1 MLSIS
6 TNLQRETIIETMD
19 ALLIIAGF
27 VMAYLLGSL
36 PTSVWLGEAYFGIDV
51 RDYGSGNA
59 GATNTFRVLGRKA
72 GIIVMLV
79 DILKGWTAT
88 SLALLLYLMNVIPF
102 SDLLMYKLLFGILSV
117 IGHIFPVYVGF
128 KGGKGVAT
136 LMGMVLAIHTEAALL
151 CLVIFFVVLL
161 TSKYV
166 SLGSMIAA
174 LAFPILLLLPRFSP
188 DDPMMIVFGFVMF
201 ALVVITHQKN
211 IVRLING
218 EESRTNILRKK

>member
-1 MLSIS
+1 
-6 TNLQRETIIETMD
+6 MD
-19 ALLIIAGF
+19 LLLIIAGF

-36 PTSVWLGEAYFGIDV
+36 PTSVWLGEAFFGIDV

-59 GATNTFRVLGRKA
+59 GATNTFRVLGRRA
-72 GIIVMLV
+72 GSIVMLV

-88 SLALLLYLMNVIPF
+88 SLALLLYFMGVIPF
-102 SDLLMYKLLFGILSV
+102 ENLLMYKLLFGILSV
-117 IGHIFPVYVGF
+117 VGHIFPVYVGF

-136 LMGMVLAIHTEAALL
+136 LLGMVLAIHTEAALL
-151 CLVIFFVVLL
+151 CMLIFFVVLL
-161 TSKYV
+161 TSRYV

-188 DDPMMIVFGFVMF
+188 DDPMMIVFGFIMF
-201 ALVVITHQKN
+201 AIVIITHQKN

-218 EESRTNILRKK
+218 EESRTNIRLRKK

>member
-1 MLSIS
+1 
-6 TNLQRETIIETMD
+6 MD
-19 ALLIIAGF
+19 VLLIIAGF
-27 VMAYLLGSL
+27 AMAYLLGSL
-36 PTSVWLGEAYFGIDV
+36 PTSVWLGQAYFGIDV

-102 SDLLMYKLLFGILSV
+102 DDLLMYKLLFGILSV

-136 LMGMVLAIHTEAALL
+136 LLGMVLAIHTEAALL
-151 CLVIFFVVLL
+151 CMLIFFVVLL

-201 ALVVITHQKN
+201 AIVVITHQKN

-218 EESRTNILRKK
+218 EESRTNIRLRKK

>member
-1 MLSIS
+1 
-6 TNLQRETIIETMD
+6 MD
-19 ALLIIAGF
+19 VLLIIAGF

-36 PTSVWLGEAYFGIDV
+36 PTSVWLGQAYFGIDV
-51 RDYGSGNA
+51 RDFGSGNA

-102 SDLLMYKLLFGILSV
+102 DDLLMYKLLFGILSV
-117 IGHIFPVYVGF
+117 LGHIFPVYVGF

-136 LMGMVLAIHTEAALL
+136 LLGMVLAIHTEAALL
-151 CLVIFFVVLL
+151 CILIFFVVLL

-201 ALVVITHQKN
+201 AIVVITHQKN
-211 IVRLING
+211 IVRLLNG
-218 EESRTNILRKK
+218 EESRTNIRLRKK

>member
-1 MLSIS
+1 
-6 TNLQRETIIETMD
+6 MD
-19 ALLIIAGF
+19 VLLIIAGF

-72 GIIVMLV
+72 GTIVMLV

-102 SDLLMYKLLFGILSV
+102 DDLLMYKLLFGILAV
-117 IGHIFPVYVGF
+117 IGHIFPVYVKF

-211 IVRLING
+211 IVRLLNG

>member
-1 MLSIS
+1 
-6 TNLQRETIIETMD
+6 MD
-19 ALLIIAGF
+19 VLLIIAGF

-36 PTSVWLGEAYFGIDV
+36 PTSVWLGQAYFGIDV
-51 RDYGSGNA
+51 RDFGSGNA

-102 SDLLMYKLLFGILSV
+102 DDLLMYKLLFGILSV

-136 LMGMVLAIHTEAALL
+136 LLGMVLAIHTEAALL
-151 CLVIFFVVLL
+151 CILIFFVVLL

-201 ALVVITHQKN
+201 AIVVITHQKN
-211 IVRLING
+211 IVRLLNG
-218 EESRTNILRKK
+218 EESRTNIRLRKK

>member
-1 MLSIS
+1 
-6 TNLQRETIIETMD
+6 
-19 ALLIIAGF
+19 
-27 VMAYLLGSL
+27 MAYLLGSL
-36 PTSVWLGEAYFGIDV
+36 PTSVWLGQAYFGIDV
-51 RDYGSGNA
+51 RNFGSGNA

-102 SDLLMYKLLFGILSV
+102 DDLLMYKLLFGILSV
-117 IGHIFPVYVGF
+117 LGHIFPIYVGF

-136 LMGMVLAIHTEAALL
+136 LLGMVLAIHTEAALL
-151 CLVIFFVVLL
+151 CMVIFFVVLL

-201 ALVVITHQKN
+201 AIVVITHQKN

-218 EESRTNILRKK
+218 EESRTNIRLRKK

>member
-1 MLSIS
+1 
-6 TNLQRETIIETMD
+6 MD
-19 ALLIIAGF
+19 VLLIIAGF

-36 PTSVWLGEAYFGIDV
+36 PTSVWLGQAYFGIDV
-51 RDYGSGNA
+51 RDFGSGNA

-102 SDLLMYKLLFGILSV
+102 DDLLMYKLLFGILSV
-117 IGHIFPVYVGF
+117 VGHIFPVYVGF

-136 LMGMVLAIHTEAALL
+136 LLGMVLAIHTEAALL
-151 CLVIFFVVLL
+151 CMLIFFVVLL

-201 ALVVITHQKN
+201 AIVVITHQKN

-218 EESRTNILRKK
+218 EESRTNIRLRKK

>member
-1 MLSIS
+1 
-6 TNLQRETIIETMD
+6 
-19 ALLIIAGF
+19 
-27 VMAYLLGSL
+27 
-36 PTSVWLGEAYFGIDV
+36 VWLGEAFFGIDV

-59 GATNTFRVLGRKA
+59 GATNTFRVLGRRA
-72 GIIVMLV
+72 GSIVMLV

-88 SLALLLYLMNVIPF
+88 SLALLLYFMGVIPF
-102 SDLLMYKLLFGILSV
+102 ENLLMYKLLFGILSV
-117 IGHIFPVYVGF
+117 VGHIFPVYVGF

-136 LMGMVLAIHTEAALL
+136 LLGMVLAIHTEAALL
-151 CLVIFFVVLL
+151 CMLIFFVVLL

-188 DDPMMIVFGFVMF
+188 DDPMMIVFGFIMF
-201 ALVVITHQKN
+201 AIVIVTHQKN

-218 EESRTNILRKK
+218 EESRTNIRLRKK

>member
-1 MLSIS
+1 
-6 TNLQRETIIETMD
+6 MD
-19 ALLIIAGF
+19 LLLIIAGF

-36 PTSVWLGEAYFGIDV
+36 PTSVWLGEAFFGIDV

-59 GATNTFRVLGRKA
+59 GATNTFRVLGRRA
-72 GIIVMLV
+72 GSIVMLV

-88 SLALLLYLMNVIPF
+88 SLALLLYFMGVIPF
-102 SDLLMYKLLFGILSV
+102 ENLLMYKLLFGILSV
-117 IGHIFPVYVGF
+117 VGHIFPVYVGF

-136 LMGMVLAIHTEAALL
+136 LLGMVLAIHTEAALL
-151 CLVIFFVVLL
+151 CMLIFFVVLL

-188 DDPMMIVFGFVMF
+188 DDPMMIVFGFIMF
-201 ALVVITHQKN
+201 AIVIVTHQKN

-218 EESRTNILRKK
+218 EESRTNIRLRKK

>member
-1 MLSIS
+1 
-6 TNLQRETIIETMD
+6 MD
-19 ALLIIAGF
+19 VLLIIAGF

-36 PTSVWLGEAYFGIDV
+36 PTSVWLGQAYFGIDV
-51 RDYGSGNA
+51 RDFGSGNA

-102 SDLLMYKLLFGILSV
+102 DDLLMYKLLFGILSV
-117 IGHIFPVYVGF
+117 IGHIFPIYVGF

-136 LMGMVLAIHTEAALL
+136 LLGMVLAIHTEAALL
-151 CLVIFFVVLL
+151 CIVIFFVVLL

-201 ALVVITHQKN
+201 AIVVITHQKN
-211 IVRLING
+211 IVRLLNG
-218 EESRTNILRKK
+218 EESRTNIRLRKK